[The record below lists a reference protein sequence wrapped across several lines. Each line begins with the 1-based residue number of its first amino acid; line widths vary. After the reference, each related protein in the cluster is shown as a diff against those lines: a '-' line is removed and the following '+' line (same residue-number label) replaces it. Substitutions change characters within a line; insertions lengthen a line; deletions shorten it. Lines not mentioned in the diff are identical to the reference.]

1 MLSLV
6 AGAGMKPS
14 CQRVLIELIDEGRHG
29 VSATRLCNPS
39 IGGIDF
45 RKRVSELRSLG
56 YTVNTYPIDGK
67 PYRRYVLEGMPS

>member
-1 MLSLV
+1 L
-6 AGAGMKPS
+6 KPS

-45 RKRVSELRSLG
+45 RKRVSELRGLG
-56 YTVNTYPIDGK
+56 YTVNTYLIPGR
-67 PYRRYVLEGMPS
+67 PYRLYKLEGMPS